1 MPAGS
6 TWSRSRSACCV
17 VSAWTVESTTQIGSA
32 AKSKH
37 GNDNEMP
44 PALASN
50 GCSQP
55 TKRAPK
61 WAAPILSWPKSH
73 NHGAEVLGGPRFRE
87 QGRGADCTGSGLD
100 RGLYVVGAT
109 AWLCR

>member
-1 MPAGS
+1 LPAGS
-6 TWSRSRSACCV
+6 TWSRSRAACCV

-73 NHGAEVLGGPRFRE
+73 NHGAEVLVALHSDYDRLRLAVRLGPGGVLD
-87 QGRGADCTGSGLD
+87 QRG
-100 RGLYVVGAT
+100 
-109 AWLCR
+109 